1 MKQRAGLLV
10 SLKQSAVQTDIY
22 KINYIKMKKIFLLTA
37 ALAFISVTGCKV
49 DIKTGDDA
57 NNDKKTETGQ
67 QSSTENKSSG
77 EAPKTDNST
86 GNDLG
91 LAAGLPSNYP
101 SDVPQPKDSKCLG
114 SLNSSEGTVVTFES
128 TQSVKDILDF
138 YKGEMKKS
146 GYDIGDGGEVL
157 MSDKGGIIGWKK
169 GDKEV
174 GLMLGANEEKK
185 NTSIVVTY
193 K

>member
-1 MKQRAGLLV
+1 MKNL
-10 SLKQSAVQTDIY
+10 
-22 KINYIKMKKIFLLTA
+22 FLIA
-37 ALAFISVTGCKV
+37 IAFAFINVVGCKV
-49 DIKTGDDA
+49 DVKTGDDA
-57 NNDKKTETGQ
+57 ANDKKTETGQ
-67 QSSTENKSSG
+67 QPSTTENKSSG

-86 GNDLG
+86 ANDLG
-91 LAAGLPSNYP
+91 LTQGLPSNYP

-128 TQSVKDILDF
+128 PQGVKDILEF
-138 YKGEMKKS
+138 YKAEMKKS
-146 GYDIGDGGEVL
+146 GYDLGEGGEVL

-185 NTSIVVTY
+185 NTSIVITY